1 MPPRG
6 QPDAD
11 ADAAED
17 FAALF
22 AASEHTGR
30 RGRPARYAIGDRV
43 SGKLISIGRDVAV
56 IDLAGGGE
64 GTLDVVELRDQS
76 GQLTAQVGETVE
88 ARVVAKGDKDGMV
101 TLRRAPARGMEA
113 RASLGQ
119 FASSGLPVEGT
130 VTGVNKGGLE
140 VNVAGLRA
148 FCPASQIDSRQV
160 TDLSTYVGQKL
171 LFRITK
177 FDEEDPRGANVVV
190 SRRALLE
197 EEGRARGAETRAKL
211 SVGAVITGVITSVKD
226 FGAFVDIGGI
236 DGLLPAS
243 ELGFQRGSRPS
254 ELVSVGQAVTV
265 QVLRIEKRD
274 PAKRDPARRDGGRGA
289 TPPSEQITLS
299 LKALQQDPWDEAVA
313 RLPAGST
320 VKGKV
325 TRTEPFGAFVEVIPG
340 VEGLLHISELGGG
353 KVLRHARDAA
363 KPGDALD
370 VTVIGVD
377 REKRRISLSL
387 ASDEDRVD
395 DEGRAAAQKAGG
407 SSGMGTLGDL
417 LRDKLR

>member
-1 MPPRG
+1 M
-6 QPDAD
+6 
-11 ADAAED
+11 
-17 FAALF
+17 
-22 AASEHTGR
+22 
-30 RGRPARYAIGDRV
+30 
-43 SGKLISIGRDVAV
+43 
-56 IDLAGGGE
+56 
-64 GTLDVVELRDQS
+64 
-76 GQLTAQVGETVE
+76 
-88 ARVVAKGDKDGMV
+88 
-101 TLRRAPARGMEA
+101 
-113 RASLGQ
+113 
-119 FASSGLPVEGT
+119 
-130 VTGVNKGGLE
+130 
-140 VNVAGLRA
+140 AGLRA

-226 FGAFVDIGGI
+226 FGAFVDIGGL

-254 ELVSVGQAVTV
+254 DLVSVGQAVTV

-274 PAKRDPARRDGGRGA
+274 PAKRDPARRHLNQSDGGRGA
-289 TPPSEQITLS
+289 TAPSEQITLS

-407 SSGMGTLGDL
+407 STGGMGTLGDL
-417 LRDKLR
+417 LRGKLR